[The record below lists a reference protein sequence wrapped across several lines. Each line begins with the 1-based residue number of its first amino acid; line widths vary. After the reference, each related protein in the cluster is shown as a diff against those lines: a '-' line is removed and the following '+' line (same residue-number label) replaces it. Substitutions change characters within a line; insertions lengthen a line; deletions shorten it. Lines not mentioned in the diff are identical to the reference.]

1 MFFSLISIR
10 HFEGAWETG
19 SVLCPIALWD
29 YFDCFFDTRHVDWDG
44 CIAGAPLHADVQS
57 GGGGGGPQQKKVLEG
72 GGGGG
77 GGGAPNITK
86 F

>member
-19 SVLCPIALWD
+19 SELCPIALWD
-29 YFDCFFDTRHVDWDG
+29 YFDCFVDTRHVDWDG

-57 GGGGGGPQQKKVLEG
+57 HLCTGSSVIQALTVQ
-72 GGGGG
+72 
-77 GGGAPNITK
+77 APK
-86 F
+86 YK